1 MISDLNREN
10 SKLIDRINLAARERG
25 NIDFILKLDNI
36 VELSTDEEKIK
47 ALSSIV
53 KEMNSN
59 KTKSR

>member
-25 NIDFILKLDNI
+25 NIDFILQLDNI

-47 ALSSIV
+47 ALSSV
-53 KEMNSN
+53 VEEMNSK